1 MHCYRRWKL
10 LKTRHLFD
18 LDQITEQA
26 LTAAR
31 NHPQHDLNLGYR
43 QAIWAALSLENES
56 GHLRRTTLAILASQY
71 VLPIW
76 NSVCQ
81 DNTPTRVLTVA
92 EQVLNGTLDIQ
103 LARTY
108 KNEVWTRLEN
118 KASTPEHQSLEQ
130 QKLINVELSALAAL
144 NSALYDEEFDL
155 NNLNYDLTDADV
167 DAYESD
173 SSFWA
178 ASAYADGPIW
188 EQTSS
193 ATKRLEFWE
202 WWLTTAVSEA
212 QAS

>member
-1 MHCYRRWKL
+1 ML
-10 LKTRHLFD
+10 VVTN
-18 LDQITEQA
+18 LDRIIEQA
-26 LTAAR
+26 LNAVR

-43 QAIWAALSLENES
+43 QVIWKELGSQDEF
-56 GHLRRTTLAILASQY
+56 GHLRRANLAILASRY

-81 DNTPTRVLTVA
+81 DDTPARVLTVA

-178 ASAYADGPIW
+178 VSAYANGPIW
-188 EQTSS
+188 EPTSS
-193 ATKRLEFWE
+193 ASERLEFWE

-212 QAS
+212 QHVGINRASL